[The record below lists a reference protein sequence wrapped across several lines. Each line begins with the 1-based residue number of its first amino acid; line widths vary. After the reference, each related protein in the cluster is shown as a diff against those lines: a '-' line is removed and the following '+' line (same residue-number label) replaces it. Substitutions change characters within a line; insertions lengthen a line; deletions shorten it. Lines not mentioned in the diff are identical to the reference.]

1 MMSNNTPNR
10 PQIND
15 VGAMPIADII
25 QLPAEH
31 LALLQE
37 DASANLEAAKRLKDW
52 IDGAI
57 THRYAERA
65 VNARR
70 TEHKDTGTIRFLD
83 EDNALYKSN
92 ANGHSPY
99 PSWEKF
105 WKDPVAAGNAPVLP
119 TPEPE
124 KFLERI
130 RAGGDDPA
138 EYVEISFK
146 VPERKYTAWPESIRA
161 TFAPA
166 RTVKTGK
173 QTFRLTINN
182 EGR

>member
-65 VNARR
+65 INARR

-83 EDNALYKSN
+83 DTVTVIADLPKKIDWDQALI
-92 ANGHSPY
+92 A
-99 PSWEKF
+99 E
-105 WKDPVAAGNAPVLP
+105 VI
-119 TPEPE
+119 
-124 KFLERI
+124 ERI
-130 RAGGDDPA
+130 RVGGDDPA

-182 EGR
+182 EGI

>member
-65 VNARR
+65 INARR

-83 EDNALYKSN
+83 DTVTVVADLPKKIDWDQALI
-92 ANGHSPY
+92 A
-99 PSWEKF
+99 E
-105 WKDPVAAGNAPVLP
+105 VI
-119 TPEPE
+119 
-124 KFLERI
+124 ERI

-161 TFAPA
+161 TFASA

-182 EGR
+182 EGI

>member
-65 VNARR
+65 INARR

-83 EDNALYKSN
+83 DTVTV
-92 ANGHSPY
+92 
-99 PSWEKF
+99 
-105 WKDPVAAGNAPVLP
+105 VADLP
-119 TPEPE
+119 KKIDWDQDLIAEVI
-124 KFLERI
+124 ERI

>member
-15 VGAMPIADII
+15 VGAMPIGDII

-65 VNARR
+65 INARR

-83 EDNALYKSN
+83 DTVTV
-92 ANGHSPY
+92 
-99 PSWEKF
+99 
-105 WKDPVAAGNAPVLP
+105 VADLP
-119 TPEPE
+119 KKIDWDQDLIAEVI
-124 KFLERI
+124 ERI

>member
-1 MMSNNTPNR
+1 MMSNKTPNR
-10 PQIND
+10 PQLND
-15 VGAMPIADII
+15 VGAMPIGDII

-65 VNARR
+65 INARR

-83 EDNALYKSN
+83 DTVTVIADLPKKIDWDQALI
-92 ANGHSPY
+92 A
-99 PSWEKF
+99 E
-105 WKDPVAAGNAPVLP
+105 VI
-119 TPEPE
+119 
-124 KFLERI
+124 ERI
-130 RAGGDDPA
+130 RVGGDDPA

-182 EGR
+182 EGI

>member
-25 QLPAEH
+25 QLSAEP

-65 VNARR
+65 INARR

-83 EDNALYKSN
+83 DTVTVVADLPKKIDWDQALI
-92 ANGHSPY
+92 A
-99 PSWEKF
+99 E
-105 WKDPVAAGNAPVLP
+105 VI
-119 TPEPE
+119 
-124 KFLERI
+124 ERI

>member
-1 MMSNNTPNR
+1 MQIDRSNR
-10 PQIND
+10 PRLDDIRHMP
-15 VGAMPIADII
+15 VGEIT

-37 DASANLEAAKRLKDW
+37 DAAAALEAAKLVKDW
-52 IDGAI
+52 LDGAI
-57 THRYAERA
+57 GLRYASQA
-65 VNARR
+65 AAAR
-70 TEHKDTGTIRFLD
+70 TTQAKDTGTIRFLD
-83 EDNALYKSN
+83 DTVTVIA
-92 ANGHSPY
+92 
-99 PSWEKF
+99 
-105 WKDPVAAGNAPVLP
+105 DLP
-119 TPEPE
+119 KKIDWDQDLIGEVI
-124 KFLERI
+124 ERI

-173 QTFRLTINN
+173 QTFHLTINN

>member
-1 MMSNNTPNR
+1 MMSNKTPNR
-10 PQIND
+10 PQLND
-15 VGAMPIADII
+15 VGAMPIGDII

-65 VNARR
+65 INARR

-83 EDNALYKSN
+83 DTVTVIADLPKKIDWDQALI
-92 ANGHSPY
+92 A
-99 PSWEKF
+99 E
-105 WKDPVAAGNAPVLP
+105 VI
-119 TPEPE
+119 
-124 KFLERI
+124 ERI
-130 RAGGDDPA
+130 RVGGDDPA

>member
-1 MMSNNTPNR
+1 MSIPNR
-10 PQIND
+10 PNLAD
-15 VGAMPIADII
+15 LLHMPVGAVVA
-25 QLPAEH
+25 LPANN
-31 LALLQE
+31 LALLQ
-37 DASANLEAAKRLKDW
+37 DEADEALRFAKLTKDW
-52 IDGAI
+52 IDAALAVK
-57 THRYAERA
+57 YADA
-65 VNARR
+65 ANAARQAAG
-70 TEHKDTGTIRFLD
+70 KDTGTIRFLD
-83 EDNALYKSN
+83 GTVTVIADLPKKIDWDQALI
-92 ANGHSPY
+92 A
-99 PSWEKF
+99 E
-105 WKDPVAAGNAPVLP
+105 VI
-119 TPEPE
+119 
-124 KFLERI
+124 ERI

>member
-65 VNARR
+65 INARR
-70 TEHKDTGTIRFLD
+70 TEHRDTGTIRFLD
-83 EDNALYKSN
+83 DTVTV
-92 ANGHSPY
+92 
-99 PSWEKF
+99 
-105 WKDPVAAGNAPVLP
+105 VADLP
-119 TPEPE
+119 KKIDWDQDLIAEVI
-124 KFLERI
+124 ERI

-182 EGR
+182 EGI

>member
-65 VNARR
+65 INARR

-83 EDNALYKSN
+83 DTVTVVADLPKKIDWDQALI
-92 ANGHSPY
+92 A
-99 PSWEKF
+99 E
-105 WKDPVAAGNAPVLP
+105 VI
-119 TPEPE
+119 
-124 KFLERI
+124 ERI

-182 EGR
+182 EGI

>member
-1 MMSNNTPNR
+1 MMSNKTPNR

-65 VNARR
+65 INARR

-83 EDNALYKSN
+83 DTVTVIADLPKKIDWDQALI
-92 ANGHSPY
+92 A
-99 PSWEKF
+99 E
-105 WKDPVAAGNAPVLP
+105 VI
-119 TPEPE
+119 
-124 KFLERI
+124 ERI

>member
-10 PQIND
+10 PQLND
-15 VGAMPIADII
+15 IGAMPIGDII

-65 VNARR
+65 INARR

-83 EDNALYKSN
+83 DTVT
-92 ANGHSPY
+92 
-99 PSWEKF
+99 F
-105 WKDPVAAGNAPVLP
+105 VADLP
-119 TPEPE
+119 KKIDWDQDLIAEVI
-124 KFLERI
+124 ERI

-173 QTFRLTINN
+173 QTFRLTVSN

>member
-10 PQIND
+10 PQIKD

-37 DASANLEAAKRLKDW
+37 DASANLEAAKRLTDW

-57 THRYAERA
+57 TQRYAERA
-65 VNARR
+65 INARR

-83 EDNALYKSN
+83 DTVTVIADLPKKIDWDQALI
-92 ANGHSPY
+92 A
-99 PSWEKF
+99 E
-105 WKDPVAAGNAPVLP
+105 VI
-119 TPEPE
+119 
-124 KFLERI
+124 ERI
-130 RAGGDDPA
+130 RVGGDDPA

-182 EGR
+182 EGI

>member
-15 VGAMPIADII
+15 VGAMPIGDII

-65 VNARR
+65 INARR

-83 EDNALYKSN
+83 DTVTVIADLPKKIDWDQALI
-92 ANGHSPY
+92 A
-99 PSWEKF
+99 E
-105 WKDPVAAGNAPVLP
+105 VI
-119 TPEPE
+119 
-124 KFLERI
+124 ERI
-130 RAGGDDPA
+130 RVGGDDPA

>member
-1 MMSNNTPNR
+1 MSIPNR
-10 PQIND
+10 PNLAD
-15 VGAMPIADII
+15 LLHMPVGAVVA
-25 QLPAEH
+25 LPADD
-31 LALLQE
+31 LALLQ
-37 DASANLEAAKRLKDW
+37 DEADEALRFAKLTKDW
-52 IDGAI
+52 IDGALAVK
-57 THRYAERA
+57 YADA
-65 VNARR
+65 ANAARQAAG
-70 TEHKDTGTIRFLD
+70 KDTGTIRFLD
-83 EDNALYKSN
+83 DTVTVIADLPKKIDWDQALI
-92 ANGHSPY
+92 A
-99 PSWEKF
+99 EII
-105 WKDPVAAGNAPVLP
+105 
-119 TPEPE
+119 
-124 KFLERI
+124 ERI

>member
-1 MMSNNTPNR
+1 MMSNKTPNR
-10 PQIND
+10 PKIND

-65 VNARR
+65 INARR

-83 EDNALYKSN
+83 DTVTVIADLPKKIDWDQALI
-92 ANGHSPY
+92 A
-99 PSWEKF
+99 E
-105 WKDPVAAGNAPVLP
+105 VI
-119 TPEPE
+119 
-124 KFLERI
+124 ERI
-130 RAGGDDPA
+130 RVGGDDPA

-182 EGR
+182 EGI

>member
-1 MMSNNTPNR
+1 MMSNKTPNR

-25 QLPAEH
+25 QLSAEH

-65 VNARR
+65 INARR

-83 EDNALYKSN
+83 DTVTV
-92 ANGHSPY
+92 
-99 PSWEKF
+99 
-105 WKDPVAAGNAPVLP
+105 VADLP
-119 TPEPE
+119 KKIDWDQDLIAEVI
-124 KFLERI
+124 ERI

-182 EGR
+182 EGI

>member
-1 MMSNNTPNR
+1 MMSNKTPNR

-65 VNARR
+65 INARR

-83 EDNALYKSN
+83 DTVTVIADLPKKIDWDQALI
-92 ANGHSPY
+92 A
-99 PSWEKF
+99 E
-105 WKDPVAAGNAPVLP
+105 VI
-119 TPEPE
+119 
-124 KFLERI
+124 ERI
-130 RAGGDDPA
+130 RVGGDDPA

-182 EGR
+182 EGI

>member
-10 PQIND
+10 PQIKD

-65 VNARR
+65 INARR

-83 EDNALYKSN
+83 DTVTV
-92 ANGHSPY
+92 
-99 PSWEKF
+99 
-105 WKDPVAAGNAPVLP
+105 VADLP
-119 TPEPE
+119 KKIDWDQDLIAEVI
-124 KFLERI
+124 ERI

-166 RTVKTGK
+166 RKVKTGK

>member
-1 MMSNNTPNR
+1 MSNKTPNR

-65 VNARR
+65 INARR

-83 EDNALYKSN
+83 DTVTV
-92 ANGHSPY
+92 
-99 PSWEKF
+99 
-105 WKDPVAAGNAPVLP
+105 VADLP
-119 TPEPE
+119 KKIDWDQDLIAEIV
-124 KFLERI
+124 ERI
-130 RAGGDDPA
+130 RVGGDDPA

>member
-1 MMSNNTPNR
+1 MSIPNR
-10 PQIND
+10 PNLAD
-15 VGAMPIADII
+15 LLHMPVGAVVA
-25 QLPAEH
+25 LPADN
-31 LALLQE
+31 LALLQ
-37 DASANLEAAKRLKDW
+37 DEADEALRFAKLTKDW
-52 IDGAI
+52 IDGALAVK
-57 THRYAERA
+57 YADA
-65 VNARR
+65 ANAARQAAG
-70 TEHKDTGTIRFLD
+70 KDTGTIRFLD
-83 EDNALYKSN
+83 DTVTVIADLPKKIDWDQALI
-92 ANGHSPY
+92 A
-99 PSWEKF
+99 EII
-105 WKDPVAAGNAPVLP
+105 
-119 TPEPE
+119 
-124 KFLERI
+124 ERI

>member
-65 VNARR
+65 INARR

-83 EDNALYKSN
+83 DTVTVVADLPKKIDWDQALI
-92 ANGHSPY
+92 A
-99 PSWEKF
+99 E
-105 WKDPVAAGNAPVLP
+105 VI
-119 TPEPE
+119 
-124 KFLERI
+124 ERI
-130 RAGGDDPA
+130 RAGGDDPT

>member
-25 QLPAEH
+25 QLSAEH

-65 VNARR
+65 INARR

-83 EDNALYKSN
+83 DTVTV
-92 ANGHSPY
+92 
-99 PSWEKF
+99 
-105 WKDPVAAGNAPVLP
+105 VADLP
-119 TPEPE
+119 KKIDWDQDLIAEVI
-124 KFLERI
+124 ERI